1 MKLKWSAIALL
12 ALIMPAQ
19 TRAAALTDAE
29 ATFLDQLVTAGAVLS
44 QQCPNYEVDGS
55 GMVQRGAQLLGSPDA
70 AMAMIAAVD
79 AAIKAHDGEPYN
91 AAKFRPEVYE
101 AARRTA
107 RRVLAELNKDPDA
120 ACVDYGDTGVANG
133 LLERN

>member
-1 MKLKWSAIALL
+1 MKLKLSVIALL
-12 ALIMPAQ
+12 VMITQ
-19 TRAAALTDAE
+19 TRAATLTDAE

-44 QQCPNYEVDGS
+44 QQCPNYEVDGA
-55 GMVQRGAQLLGSPDA
+55 GMVRRGAQLLGSPDA

-91 AAKFRPEVYE
+91 AAKFRPEAYE
-101 AARRTA
+101 AARQTA
-107 RRVLAELNKDPDA
+107 RRVLAELTKDPDA
-120 ACVDYGDTGVANG
+120 ACVDYGEASVANG

>member
-79 AAIKAHDGEPYN
+79 AAIKAMMASPTTRLNSAQRSTKRRGEP
-91 AAKFRPEVYE
+91 
-101 AARRTA
+101 
-107 RRVLAELNKDPDA
+107 LAGCL
-120 ACVDYGDTGVANG
+120 
-133 LLERN
+133 RS